1 MDFGKYIE
9 MIDWLLKKTLLNPEV
24 KLEGLDDNQIDDV
37 GSEIYNHF
45 KNSSKKKDQ
54 KVRIITWFNYFGYP
68 DSSFPILENQEQS
81 YYAYS
86 PTLGKKIL
94 YNEEEI
100 WNEVDRICA
109 MDPTGKFTP
118 GNNLYV
124 YLPHFCNPQYF
135 YDYDLVSYLEE
146 FYFIKS
152 FNIPLTQDL
161 QNENYDRLVIFR
173 TIDREQ
179 TQCEIY
185 KSKKT
190 MAQTVKN

>member
-1 MDFGKYIE
+1 
-9 MIDWLLKKTLLNPEV
+9 
-24 KLEGLDDNQIDDV
+24 
-37 GSEIYNHF
+37 
-45 KNSSKKKDQ
+45 
-54 KVRIITWFNYFGYP
+54 
-68 DSSFPILENQEQS
+68 
-81 YYAYS
+81 
-86 PTLGKKIL
+86 
-94 YNEEEI
+94 
-100 WNEVDRICA
+100 

-161 QNENYDRLVIFR
+161 QNEDYDRLVIFR

-185 KSKKT
+185 KSKKDNGT
-190 MAQTVKN
+190 NS